1 MEHFLWVE
9 KYRPKTV
16 DETILP
22 KFYKEAFKS
31 YLAQG
36 NIPNLILAGS
46 PGIGKTTV
54 AKAMVEELGSSY
66 MILNG
71 SLEANKDSLRNEIK
85 DFASSTSMKGGR
97 KYVILDEADHLTHHI
112 QPALRNF
119 MEEFSANCGFILT
132 CNYKHRIIEPL
143 HSRCS
148 LVEFK
153 FTKEEK
159 NEIIKQVYMS
169 ILNILNTEGVE
180 YDKQV
185 IAEVIKKYFPDLR
198 KMINELQKYSVNGK
212 IDSGVLTDFDE
223 VSLKQL
229 LGFIKE
235 NNFNQ
240 MRDWVAHTDVD
251 QQEIYHKLYEVSS
264 KYFTPASAAQLILIL
279 ADYQDKATRAVNPD
293 INLMACLV
301 EMAVNLDFK
310 E

>member
-9 KYRPKTV
+9 KYRPTTV

-22 KFYKEAFKS
+22 SFYKKAFKS
-31 YLAQG
+31 YLEQG
-36 NIPNLILAGS
+36 SIPNLILSGS

-54 AKAMVEELGSSY
+54 AKAMVEELGASY
-66 MILNG
+66 MMLNG

-85 DFASSTSMKGGR
+85 EFASSTSMKGGR

-119 MEEFSANCGFILT
+119 MEEFAANCGFILT

-159 NEIIKQVYMS
+159 NEIIKQVYHS
-169 ILNILNTEGVE
+169 ILKILDTENIE
-180 YDKQV
+180 YDKKV
-185 IAEVIKKYFPDLR
+185 VAEVIKKYFPDLR
-198 KMINELQKYSVNGK
+198 KMLNELQKYSVNGK
-212 IDSGVLTDFDE
+212 IDTGVLTDFDE
-223 VSLKQL
+223 ISLKKL
-229 LGFIKE
+229 LQHIKDK
-235 NNFNQ
+235 NFNQ
-240 MRDWVAHTDVD
+240 MRDWVATSDVD
-251 QQEIYHKLYEVSS
+251 QQEVFHKLYEVSN
-264 KYFTPASAAQLILIL
+264 KYFTPSSAAQLVLIL

-293 INLMACLV
+293 INLAAALV
-301 EMAVNLDFK
+301 EMSIQLDFK
-310 E
+310 D